1 MAWLDSEHKL
11 WSQYRFLTQLLKAK
25 KDYYTDG
32 TSKLTDKQY
41 DSLEYSFIVLHGR
54 EIYDEI
60 VGVGYVEGSL
70 EKYKKKLKELNN
82 KINNRVNNG

>member
-1 MAWLDSEHKL
+1 MLNCSPIYQGDIMAWLDSEHKL

-41 DSLEYSFIVLHGR
+41 DSLEYSFIVLHS
-54 EIYDEI
+54 II
-60 VGVGYVEGSL
+60 KSFL
-70 EKYKKKLKELNN
+70 
-82 KINNRVNNG
+82 I